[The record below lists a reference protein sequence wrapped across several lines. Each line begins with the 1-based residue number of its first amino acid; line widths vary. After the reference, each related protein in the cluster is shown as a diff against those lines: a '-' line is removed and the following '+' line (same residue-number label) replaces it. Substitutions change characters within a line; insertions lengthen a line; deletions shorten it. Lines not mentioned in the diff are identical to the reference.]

1 MSLRPLMPV
10 ILLALVVSIM
20 IAVLAAGR
28 GSGGTLGLA
37 VALFAV
43 QMLFVALR
51 VNLPY
56 WGASPPAAEAPAPV
70 ACAQNNAVLAA
81 LVYAWSA
88 IAMLAI
94 YSLTPLKWQHWWE
107 YGAAMLLIACAILVY
122 ANALTAG
129 PASIRSPRALDILM
143 GLTLAQGVAVGV
155 VILWILFSGKIHT
168 LRGDWAANEIFI
180 GGSVMLIMVSA
191 ISLVTHRKLTRKTA
205 PA

>member
-28 GSGGTLGLA
+28 GSGWTLGLA

-43 QMLFVALR
+43 QMLFVSLR
-51 VNLPY
+51 ANLPY
-56 WGASPPAAEAPAPV
+56 WGASPPVEEVPAPV
-70 ACAQNNAVLAA
+70 ACAQNNTVLAA
-81 LVYAWSA
+81 LAYAWGA

-107 YGAAMLLIACAILVY
+107 YGAAMLLIACTIIIY

-129 PASIRSPRALDILM
+129 PASLRSPRALDILM
-143 GLTLAQGVAVGV
+143 GLTLAQGVAVV
-155 VILWILFSGKIHT
+155 VAILWIVLSGKIHT

-180 GGSVMLIMVSA
+180 GGAAMLAMISA
-191 ISLVTHRKLTRKTA
+191 ISIVTHRKLTRT
-205 PA
+205 

>member
-28 GSGGTLGLA
+28 GSGWTLGLA

-56 WGASPPAAEAPAPV
+56 WGGSPPSEEAPAPV
-70 ACAQNNAVLAA
+70 VCAQSNAILAA
-81 LVYAWSA
+81 VVYAWGA
-88 IAMLAI
+88 FGMLAI
-94 YSLTPLKWQHWWE
+94 YSLTPLRWQHWWE
-107 YGAAMLLIACAILVY
+107 YGAAMLLIACAILIY

-129 PASIRSPRALDILM
+129 PARLRSPRAIDILM
-143 GLTLAQGVAVGV
+143 GLTLAQGAAVVVA
-155 VILWILFSGKIHT
+155 ILWILLSGKVHT

-180 GGSVMLIMVSA
+180 GGSAMLAMVSA
-191 ISLVTHRKLTRKTA
+191 ISLVTHRKLTRNGA
-205 PA
+205 SR